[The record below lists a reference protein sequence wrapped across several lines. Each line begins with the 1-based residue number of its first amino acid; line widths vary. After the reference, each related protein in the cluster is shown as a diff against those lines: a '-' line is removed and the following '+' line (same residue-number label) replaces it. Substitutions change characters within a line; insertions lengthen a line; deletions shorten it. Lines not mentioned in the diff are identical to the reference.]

1 MFDAVEELRNL
12 QKADETIRRINNT
25 INKHGVINEGVMV
38 ALGDAE
44 FEAGIIARELSRRG
58 YSNDLINKYKSR

>member
-12 QKADETIRRINNT
+12 QKADETIRRINYI
-25 INKHGVINEGVMV
+25 INKKGIMNEDVMV

-44 FEAGIIARELSRRG
+44 FEAGVLARELNKRG
-58 YSNDLINKYKSR
+58 YSNDLIEKYKSK

>member
-12 QKADETIRRINNT
+12 QKADETIRRINYT
-25 INKHGVINEGVMV
+25 IDKHGVMNDGVMV

-44 FEAGIIARELSRRG
+44 FEAGVIAKELSKRG
-58 YSNDLINKYKSR
+58 YSNDLINKYKSK

>member
-12 QKADETIRRINNT
+12 QKADETIRRINYT
-25 INKHGVINEGVMV
+25 INKKGIMNEGVMV

-44 FEAGIIARELSRRG
+44 FEAGVLARELNKRG
-58 YSNDLINKYKSR
+58 YSNDLIEKYKSK

>member
-12 QKADETIRRINNT
+12 QKADETIRRINYT
-25 INKHGVINEGVMV
+25 IDKYGVMNDGVMV

-44 FEAGIIARELSRRG
+44 FEAGVIAKELSKRG
-58 YSNDLINKYKSR
+58 YSNDLINKYKSK